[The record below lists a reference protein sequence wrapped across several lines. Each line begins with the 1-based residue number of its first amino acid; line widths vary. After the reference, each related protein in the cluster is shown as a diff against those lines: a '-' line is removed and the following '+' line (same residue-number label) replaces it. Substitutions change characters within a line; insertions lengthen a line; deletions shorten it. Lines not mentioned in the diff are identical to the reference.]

1 MSAPLIGM
9 PFLSFLVLLILS
21 AIAAAVL
28 HWVFRYRLFS
38 GIDGFLGQ
46 WMVAWL
52 GAWLGP
58 AVLGHWFDSFI
69 LWNIY
74 ILPALIG
81 AFAGAFGGT
90 LNAKLLADVA
100 SQRGTSSSAGSA

>member
-1 MSAPLIGM
+1 MSALLIGM

-21 AIAAAVL
+21 MIAAAGL
-28 HWVFRYRLFS
+28 HCVFRYRLLS

-58 AVLGHWFDSFI
+58 AVLGHWFDSFL

-74 ILPALIG
+74 IVPALIG

-90 LNAKLLADVA
+90 LNAKLLRDVA
-100 SQRGTSSSAGSA
+100 SPRGTSSSARSA

>member
-9 PFLSFLVLLILS
+9 PFPSFLVLLILS

-28 HWVFRYRLFS
+28 HWGFHYRLVN
-38 GIDGFLGQ
+38 GIDGLLGQ

-58 AVLGHWFDSFI
+58 PVLGHWFDSFI
-69 LWNIY
+69 FWNIY

-90 LNAKLLADVA
+90 LNAKLLTHAA
-100 SQRGTSSSAGSA
+100 SQRRTFSSAGPA

>member
-9 PFLSFLVLLILS
+9 PFSSFLVLLILS

-28 HWVFRYRLFS
+28 HWGFRYRLTNQ
-38 GIDGFLGQ
+38 IDGFLGQ

-58 AVLGHWFDSFI
+58 AVLGHWFDSVI
-69 LWNIY
+69 LGNIF
-74 ILPALIG
+74 ILPALVG

-90 LNAKLLADVA
+90 LNAKLLTHAA
-100 SQRGTSSSAGSA
+100 SQRGTFTSSGSA

>member
-9 PFLSFLVLLILS
+9 PFPPFLVLLIFS

-28 HWVFRYRLFS
+28 HWGFQYRLIN

-58 AVLGHWFDSFI
+58 AVLGHWFDSLI

-74 ILPALIG
+74 IIPALIG

-90 LNAKLLADVA
+90 LNAKLLTYAA
-100 SQRGTSSSAGSA
+100 SQRGTFTSPGSA

>member
-9 PFLSFLVLLILS
+9 SFLSFLVVLILS
-21 AIAAAVL
+21 AIVAAVL

-58 AVLGHWFDSFI
+58 AVLGHWFDS
-69 LWNIY
+69 LY
-74 ILPALIG
+74 C
-81 AFAGAFGGT
+81 GT
-90 LNAKLLADVA
+90 SIFCRLSLRPLRALLAA
-100 SQRGTSSSAGSA
+100 P

>member
-1 MSAPLIGM
+1 MGAPLIGM
-9 PFLSFLVLLILS
+9 SFPSFLVLLILS
-21 AIAAAVL
+21 AIAAAVV
-28 HWVFRYRLFS
+28 HGVFRYRLFQ

-58 AVLGHWFDSFI
+58 AVLGHWFDSAI
-69 LWNIY
+69 VSNIFV
-74 ILPALIG
+74 IPALIG

-90 LNAKLLADVA
+90 LNAKLLAGVA
-100 SQRGTSSSAGSA
+100 SQGRTGSST

>member
-21 AIAAAVL
+21 AIAAVVV
-28 HWVFRYRLFS
+28 HWVVRYRLFK

-46 WMVAWL
+46 WIVAWL

-58 AVLGHWFDSFI
+58 AVLGHWFGSVM

-90 LNAKLLADVA
+90 LNAKLLAGAA

>member
-9 PFLSFLVLLILS
+9 SFLSFLVVLILS
-21 AIAAAVL
+21 AIVAAVL

-74 ILPALIG
+74 ILPALIA
-81 AFAGAFGGT
+81 AFASAFGGT
-90 LNAKLLADVA
+90 LNAKLLANVA
-100 SQRGTSSSAGSA
+100 SQRGTSS

>member
-21 AIAAAVL
+21 VVAAAVL
-28 HWVFRYRLFS
+28 HWVFRYRLLS

-46 WMVAWL
+46 WMVAWV

-58 AVLGHWFDSFI
+58 AVLGHWFDSFM

-90 LNAKLLADVA
+90 LNAKLLAVVA
-100 SQRGTSSSAGSA
+100 SHTRTSS